1 MQHSFLGGELSSRG
15 AFLDISTVINLLGVA
30 LLIILTAFFVA
41 SEFAIVKVRSTQ
53 LEPHIEGG
61 SKRALAA
68 KKVTSN
74 LDEYLSACQLG
85 ITITAL
91 GIGRLAEP
99 TFERMLHPIIG
110 ELSTNEAF
118 VTTLSIFVSFAFATF
133 LHVVIGELAPKTIA
147 IQKAEQVTLFIGQP
161 LVWFYRLLYPFI
173 WVLNGSARLLIKVLG
188 FKPMSEHEVHHSE
201 EELRLI
207 LSDSL
212 KSGEINQSEFNY
224 VSKVFEFDERI
235 AKEIMVP
242 RTEMVTISLDYT
254 DEDILSL
261 IKNHS
266 FTRYPVI
273 SEDKDSIVGVLNVR
287 DFLSSLLSKE
297 ERNQLGEIVYPV
309 ITVFETV
316 RIRDILIEMQQKHI
330 HMAILFD
337 EYGGTAGL
345 VTLEDILEEIVGDI
359 RDEYDVDEPN
369 VIEEIEPNHYRIQGQ
384 TPIHDVNQELA
395 LDLESNDAETIAG
408 WLYEQQY
415 DLAEGDEIP
424 YNGYT
429 FIIRHLNGNQLHE
442 VDILKT

>member
-1 MQHSFLGGELSSRG
+1 M
-15 AFLDISTVINLLGVA
+15 DISTVINLLGVA

-118 VTTLSIFVSFAFATF
+118 VTTLSIFVSFTFATF

-297 ERNQLGEIVYPV
+297 EKNQLGEIVYPV

>member
-1 MQHSFLGGELSSRG
+1 M
-15 AFLDISTVINLLGVA
+15 DISTVINLLGVA

-254 DEDILSL
+254 DEDVLSL

>member
-188 FKPMSEHEVHHSE
+188 FKPMGEHEVHHSE

-297 ERNQLGEIVYPV
+297 EKNQLGEIVYPV

>member
-1 MQHSFLGGELSSRG
+1 M
-15 AFLDISTVINLLGVA
+15 DISTVINLLGVA

-273 SEDKDSIVGVLNVR
+273 GEDKDSIVGILNVR

-297 ERNQLGEIVYPV
+297 GRNQLGEIVYPV

-345 VTLEDILEEIVGDI
+345 LTLEDILEEIVGDI

-384 TPIHDVNQELA
+384 TPIHDVNQVLA

-424 YNGYT
+424 YKA
-429 FIIRHLNGNQLHE
+429 IRLLFG
-442 VDILKT
+442 I

>member
-1 MQHSFLGGELSSRG
+1 
-15 AFLDISTVINLLGVA
+15 
-30 LLIILTAFFVA
+30 
-41 SEFAIVKVRSTQ
+41 
-53 LEPHIEGG
+53 
-61 SKRALAA
+61 
-68 KKVTSN
+68 
-74 LDEYLSACQLG
+74 
-85 ITITAL
+85 
-91 GIGRLAEP
+91 
-99 TFERMLHPIIG
+99 MLHPIIG

-118 VTTLSIFVSFAFATF
+118 VTTLSIFISFAFATF

-173 WVLNGSARLLIKVLG
+173 WVLNGSARLLIKLLG

-261 IKNHS
+261 VNRHS

-273 SEDKDSIVGVLNVR
+273 SEDKDSVVGVLNVR

-297 ERNQLGEIVYPV
+297 ERNQLGDIVYPV

-359 RDEYDVDEPN
+359 RDEYDLDEPN
-369 VIEEIEPNHYRIQGQ
+369 VIEELEPNHYRVQGQ
-384 TPIHDVNQELA
+384 APIHDVNQELA
-395 LDLESNDAETIAG
+395 LNLESNDAETIAG

-415 DLAEGDEIP
+415 DLAEGDEIQ

-429 FIIRHLNGNQLHE
+429 FMIRHLNGNQLHE

>member
-1 MQHSFLGGELSSRG
+1 M
-15 AFLDISTVINLLGVA
+15 DISTVINLLGVA

-118 VTTLSIFVSFAFATF
+118 VTTLSIFISFAFATF

-173 WVLNGSARLLIKVLG
+173 WVLNGSARLLIKLLG

-261 IKNHS
+261 VNRHS

-273 SEDKDSIVGVLNVR
+273 SEDKDSVVGVLNVR

-297 ERNQLGEIVYPV
+297 ERNQLGDIVYPV

-345 VTLEDILEEIVGDI
+345 LTLEDILEEIVGDI

-384 TPIHDVNQELA
+384 TPIHDVNQVLA

-424 YNGYT
+424 YKGYT

>member
-1 MQHSFLGGELSSRG
+1 M
-15 AFLDISTVINLLGVA
+15 DIPTVINLLGVA

>member
-1 MQHSFLGGELSSRG
+1 M
-15 AFLDISTVINLLGVA
+15 DISTVINLLGVA

-188 FKPMSEHEVHHSE
+188 FKPMGEHEVHHSE

-297 ERNQLGEIVYPV
+297 EKNQLGEIVYPV

>member
-1 MQHSFLGGELSSRG
+1 M
-15 AFLDISTVINLLGVA
+15 DISTVINLLGVA

-118 VTTLSIFVSFAFATF
+118 VTTLSIFISFAFATF

-173 WVLNGSARLLIKVLG
+173 WVLNGSARLLIKLLG

-261 IKNHS
+261 VNRHS

-273 SEDKDSIVGVLNVR
+273 SEDKDSVVGVLNVR

-297 ERNQLGEIVYPV
+297 ERNQLGDIVYPV

-359 RDEYDVDEPN
+359 RDEYDLDEPN
-369 VIEEIEPNHYRIQGQ
+369 VIEELEPNHYRVQGQ
-384 TPIHDVNQELA
+384 APIHDVNQELA
-395 LDLESNDAETIAG
+395 LNLESNDAETIAG

-415 DLAEGDEIP
+415 DLAEGDEIQ

-429 FIIRHLNGNQLHE
+429 FMIRHLNGNQLHE